1 MQEIKVNIKE
11 KGKQYSIF
19 VGRKASNLIKSYLE
33 KMHGGSKIVVVTDSN
48 VKNLCAD
55 AILKELSGLSPYLIV
70 IPVGES
76 SKSRGMKERIEN
88 HLLEKKYGRDT
99 VMIAVGG
106 GMIGDL
112 AGFTA
117 STYNRGIPIIHVPT
131 TLLAMVY
138 SSIGGKTSINAEHGK
153 NLIGTTY
160 QPDAIFTDLDFLKP
174 LPQEEFIN
182 GMAEIIKT
190 AATLDKELFLFIEKN
205 IKKILEKDENVLLYI
220 IKRSIELKKVV
231 VEKDEKEQGPRQ
243 ILNFGHTFGHALEA
257 YKEYK
262 LKHGYC
268 VSTGINVELRISEL
282 ANKLS
287 KENSKKIKLIL
298 KSIGLPINVE
308 KDIDAGKI
316 IEIMRSDKKALGQ
329 KPRFV
334 MLEKIGKIK
343 SKGDVFSFEVDEIII
358 KKAIELCKD
367 G

>member
-131 TLLAMVY
+131 TLLAMVD
-138 SSIGGKTSINAEHGK
+138 SS
-153 NLIGTTY
+153 
-160 QPDAIFTDLDFLKP
+160 
-174 LPQEEFIN
+174 
-182 GMAEIIKT
+182 
-190 AATLDKELFLFIEKN
+190 
-205 IKKILEKDENVLLYI
+205 
-220 IKRSIELKKVV
+220 
-231 VEKDEKEQGPRQ
+231 
-243 ILNFGHTFGHALEA
+243 
-257 YKEYK
+257 
-262 LKHGYC
+262 
-268 VSTGINVELRISEL
+268 
-282 ANKLS
+282 
-287 KENSKKIKLIL
+287 
-298 KSIGLPINVE
+298 
-308 KDIDAGKI
+308 
-316 IEIMRSDKKALGQ
+316 
-329 KPRFV
+329 
-334 MLEKIGKIK
+334 
-343 SKGDVFSFEVDEIII
+343 
-358 KKAIELCKD
+358 
-367 G
+367 